1 MMTQTLQ
8 IIYLKDTNYE
18 DVLILQRKLRD
29 QRIAG
34 EISDCLLLVSHKPVF
49 TLGKRGKYD
58 NLLVPIEQLKKAH
71 IPIYE
76 VERGGDITYHGPG
89 QLVIY
94 PIIDLKNYKRDLRGF
109 VDKLQN
115 AVITLLT
122 ENYNIS
128 AHKED
133 GKHTGVWVEK
143 KKIAAIGL
151 SLRKWVTMHG
161 MAFNINTDLNYFD
174 MIVPCGL
181 VDRGVTSIKQLTG
194 SEVDFNTIL
203 KTFAKNFCLQLDCH
217 GKFIDLENIK

>member
-1 MMTQTLQ
+1 MINQTLQ
-8 IIYLKDTNYE
+8 IICLKDTNYE
-18 DVLILQRKLRD
+18 DILTLQRKLRD
-29 QRIAG
+29 KRIAG
-34 EISDCLLLVSHKPVF
+34 KINDCLLLVTHQPVF

-58 NLLVPIEQLKKAH
+58 NLLVPIEQLKQAN

-109 VDKLQN
+109 VDKLQS
-115 AVITLLT
+115 AVLTLLA
-122 ENYNIS
+122 EHYNIS

-133 GKHTGVWVEK
+133 GTHTGVWVEK
-143 KKIAAIGL
+143 NKIAAIGL

-161 MAFNINTDLNYFD
+161 MAFNINTDLSYFN

-181 VDRGVTSIKQLTG
+181 VDRGVTSIKQLTEN
-194 SEVDFNTIL
+194 EVDFDIIL
-203 KTFAKNFCLQLDCH
+203 KAFAENFCLELGCN
-217 GKFIDLENIK
+217 GKFIALENIE

>member
-1 MMTQTLQ
+1 MIAKTLQ
-8 IIYLKDTNYE
+8 IIYLEDTNYE
-18 DVLILQRKLRD
+18 DILLLQRELRD
-29 QRIAG
+29 KRIAG
-34 EISDCLLLVSHKPVF
+34 EINDCLLLVSHKPVF

-58 NLLVPIEQLKKAH
+58 NLLVSIEQLKQAN

-115 AVITLLT
+115 SIITLLD
-122 ENYNIS
+122 EHYNIS

-133 GKHTGVWVEK
+133 GKHTGVWVK
-143 KKIAAIGL
+143 KEKIAAIGL

-161 MAFNINTDLNYFD
+161 MAFNINTDLSYFD

-181 VDRGVTSIKQLTG
+181 VDRGVTSIKQLKG
-194 SEVDFNTIL
+194 NEVNFTTIL
-203 KTFAKNFCLQLDCH
+203 EIFAKNFCLQLGCD
-217 GKFIDLENIK
+217 GKFIALENIK